1 MSEGVG
7 GCRGESWNC
16 ISLMTRCQCGFHAA
30 APGCGQSVELWMCR
44 SLLLSLRDGDEECE
58 FP

>member
-1 MSEGVG
+1 MVAG
-7 GCRGESWNC
+7 GESWNC
-16 ISLMTRCQCGFHAA
+16 ISLMTQCQYGFHAA